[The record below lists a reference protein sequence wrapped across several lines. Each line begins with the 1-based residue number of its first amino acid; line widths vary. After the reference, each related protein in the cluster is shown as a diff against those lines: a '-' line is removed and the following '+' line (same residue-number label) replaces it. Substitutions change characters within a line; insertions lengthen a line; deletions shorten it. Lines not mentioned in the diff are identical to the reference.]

1 MYGANVP
8 AADSPKTITVNTSD
22 KVGQE
27 GALPRNE
34 PVATA
39 SESEEDRRLMKAA
52 DKRGED
58 PTNNGDGGGGWME
71 QVEPTAACEKQ
82 KNTLVVLATLFTQG
96 ILYAYLPRAACVQ
109 EKSARKKKI
118 QIFASFIAVAL
129 PIARCVRSF
138 RVEHLH
144 LKTVVCLL

>member
-8 AADSPKTITVNTSD
+8 AADSPKTITVNTSG

-27 GALPRNE
+27 GALPRNK

-58 PTNNGDGGGGWME
+58 RKNNGGGGWSRWS
-71 QVEPTAACEKQ
+71 QR
-82 KNTLVVLATLFTQG
+82 
-96 ILYAYLPRAACVQ
+96 PRA
-109 EKSARKKKI
+109 KNRKT
-118 QIFASFIAVAL
+118 
-129 PIARCVRSF
+129 C
-138 RVEHLH
+138 
-144 LKTVVCLL
+144 